1 MKQSEIIDLAKQ
13 RTKAKLDEDLAE
25 MLGIDQSTVS
35 RLRNGRQNFG
45 PELALKV
52 ADAAGIDPREV
63 VAAAM
68 AARCKDEDAR
78 KRWEEMTPDPL
89 RIMCRKTKKVPLF
102 GKEQYL
108 KAA

>member
-1 MKQSEIIDLAKQ
+1 MNQIEIIDLA
-13 RTKAKLDEDLAE
+13 RAKLGLKRDQDLADH
-25 MLGIDQSTVS
+25 LGIGQSAISMIRRGTS
-35 RLRNGRQNFG
+35 NIG

-52 ADAAGIDPREV
+52 ADAAGMDPREV

-78 KRWEEMTPDPL
+78 KRWDEMTPDPL
-89 RIMCRKTKKVPLF
+89 RIMCKKSKKLPLLWE
-102 GKEQYL
+102 GTYM